1 MLTWCFA
8 YPKMANRYGRQ
19 ARLSFLLVGGLLV
32 GPFTSTVDAQPG
44 DRRDRVE
51 LLAGAGKVWEP
62 RCVVIESRTLRR
74 CTVLSR
80 ETYEVGA
87 ALWWSDHWGLVW
99 RYDFAPGTHYFVDPR
114 RSVVSVGDE
123 VLVGARN
130 PQFHTVTVHYRQFGA
145 GGMVYELGFGTMSE
159 SVSTQQSHSGP
170 ALEVFVGRHVF
181 QRIGFKVGVTQGF
194 FLEGNGWRTRVGG
207 FAVLGFGTPIRRP
220 PSPHR
225 MR

>member
-1 MLTWCFA
+1 MVDH
-8 YPKMANRYGRQ
+8 YHYGRPVC
-19 ARLSFLLVGGLLV
+19 LILLTGGLLV
-32 GPFTSTVDAQPG
+32 GPFTSAVGAQPS

-62 RCVVIESRTLRR
+62 RCVLIESSLPSGMAFTDRR
-74 CTVLSR
+74 CAVLSR

-87 ALWWSDHWGLVW
+87 AIWWSDHWGLAW

-114 RSVVSVGDE
+114 RSVASVGDE

-145 GGMVYELGFGTMSE
+145 GGMVYELGFGTISE

-207 FAVLGFGTPIRRP
+207 FAVLGFGTQSRRP
-220 PSPHR
+220 PSPDR